1 MTPDQYPPAEGG
13 AAVKVT
19 LEAIYAEVR
28 GLTVGMQELLTSDRQ
43 ILAEQAK
50 HETRLNAHDVVIG
63 KHGERIT
70 SLEAWK
76 SGEERSAPPRA
87 NAVTV
92 ASVVVAGLS
101 VVVAVIAIIVGAQ
114 GA

>member
-1 MTPDQYPPAEGG
+1 MAPDQYPPAEGG

-19 LEAIYAEVR
+19 LEAIYVEVR
-28 GLTVGMQELLTSDRQ
+28 GLTVGMQEILTSDRQ

-63 KHGERIT
+63 KHGERLTAIE
-70 SLEAWK
+70 SWK
-76 SGEERSAPPRA
+76 TTEERDQPPRT
-87 NAVTV
+87 NAATI
-92 ASVVVAGLS
+92 AAVVVAGLS